1 MSGIHI
7 SLPVDLSYPSANEIA
22 RDGTY
27 GSVRVQDVSW
37 GGITLNDME
46 FFPAVRQN
54 ALVLKEDMSIRVFG
68 GDIVLSDIS
77 YRDLLSPERGLRLA
91 VNIRNISLAEASA
104 ALEIPEFSGTLTGSI
119 PSAVFSKGRLSTDGE
134 VVLELFDGRVRISD
148 LSVDNVLSPVASIQ
162 SGIEIEDINLGKL
175 TGTFDFGHISGVIS
189 GHIKDLVIVN
199 GQAQSFA
206 ARFATVRK
214 KGVDQKISV
223 KALKKISILGTGT
236 STSVLDKSIYRLFKE
251 YRYEKLGFNASLN
264 NDNLV
269 LLGLESRGNA
279 GYLVKGGFL
288 PPKVDVINYT
298 QHISFKE
305 MLKRLKRIG
314 ETKQ

>member
-1 MSGIHI
+1 MDF
-7 SLPVDLSYPSANEIA
+7 L
-22 RDGTY
+22 GTY
-27 GSVRVQDVSW
+27 KSVSMR
-37 GGITLNDME
+37 
-46 FFPAVRQN
+46 F
-54 ALVLKEDMSIRVFG
+54 FG
-68 GDIVLSDIS
+68 GDIELRDVS
-77 YRDLLSPERGLRLA
+77 YRDLLSPERVFRLA
-91 VNIRNISLAEASA
+91 VNLRNISLSEIST
-104 ALEIPEFSGTLTGSI
+104 ALAMPEFSGTLSGTI
-119 PSAVFSKGRLSTDGE
+119 PRAIFGKGRLSTDGE
-134 VVLELFDGRVRISD
+134 IVLDLFDGRIRISE

-162 SGIEIEDINLGKL
+162 SGIEIEDINLGRL

-199 GQAQSFA
+199 GQAQSFD

-223 KALKKISILGTGT
+223 EALKKISILGTGT

-251 YRYEKLGFNASLN
+251 YRYDKLGFNASLN

-269 LLGLESRGNA
+269 LLGLESTGNT

-298 QHISFKE
+298 QNISFKE

-314 ETKQ
+314 QTTQ